1 MGSQSVL
8 SRDVSPV
15 QMRETEKIETKR
27 WRKTREQNADEEKR
41 ILVREMVASHVAVV
55 EHTDPEHREV
65 G

>member
-1 MGSQSVL
+1 
-8 SRDVSPV
+8 
-15 QMRETEKIETKR
+15 MRETEKIETKR